1 MTAGKQRGLAGAAA
15 VMFSGT
21 FVSRGLGFVRNAILV
36 VALASVGGASTAFTV
51 ANSLPN
57 AIYMLLAGG
66 VINAILVPQLVRA
79 ARDADGG
86 RDYTNRLLTVAGA
99 GLLVVTMILTLGAT
113 VLVTVYGAQM
123 APEWRP
129 IAYAFAYWCV
139 PQVFFYGLYTLLGQV
154 LNARNVFGPYMWA
167 PAANNVV
174 AIVGLGVYLAIF
186 GAMPREQLAAAD
198 FGTDRIMLLAGTATL
213 GVAVQALVLVV
224 PLWRAGFR
232 YRPAWGLKG
241 LGGASRMAT
250 WTFAALA
257 VGQLGLVAVS
267 QVAAAA
273 QHAADQRGGVDGAVA
288 GNLIYATAFMIFMLP
303 QSLVVVSLLTAVFTR
318 LSTKAAAKD
327 GAGVRDDLSLAIRTV
342 GVFTVP
348 STVLLMVL
356 SVPLARVITLGGQG
370 AAADEALGRVVWTLA
385 LGIPALAMWSAVQRA
400 YYAYEDTRSLFWIQ
414 VPMAGIV
421 AAGTLSS
428 VLWLGPELWV
438 AAAGAWISIS
448 YAVGALIGYLGLRRR
463 LPSLDGSRVLL
474 THLRLVMAA
483 VPMGAVG
490 IGAMLLWGADRGLL
504 VSILQVV
511 VVGGVMGALY
521 LWLAQRLRVTEI
533 AFVTSR
539 VASLARPLTAR
550 LRTMTGARGEAPGET
565 TATGETRVVST
576 DSVTSGMLLADRFLV
591 GEQIPASAAGVRR
604 WLGHDSILERD
615 VEVQSVSGD
624 HADEML
630 DAARRAALVTDPRL
644 PKVLRVGEFEGTGYV
659 VLEPLGGTPLTDV
672 LARGPLAPDVARSI
686 TGEVAG
692 ALEAARRRGVH
703 HTALT
708 TASVTLTGAGA
719 VRVAGLGVD
728 GAAAGVTR
736 SAGDAARVDA
746 EALVALLRTMVGADD
761 TTGSDVGASAGSDAA
776 ARTELLGA
784 VPESVRTPSN
794 LVVALAPWRPVPA
807 VAALL
812 AGSDAGAA
820 DLDPEQTNVA
830 VSVAAIAAQVR
841 QHQRDQEAA
850 ADASAADVP
859 DDEIVQALEAG
870 LIAEASA
877 TGSPGIPTWTPTGA
891 ATSTSELP
899 RVVVEPEVAPA
910 AQTSAPVTD
919 EESQQSAESTAAS
932 AAGSAALAGAAG
944 SAVGAGAV
952 AAAGAATASEAAAA
966 SGAPTG
972 VGLGEK
978 VRGWVTRLDAVVPA
992 ERRDVTSGSATADDA
1007 IAPEPAEESGAASA
1021 TEAATETG
1029 ERSSTGPTPAQDAPD
1044 SQDSQDAPAATP
1056 AVAPFVAPDT
1066 SAWTVH
1072 PRARLEAAPA
1082 SFDDALGD
1090 RGDLAKLAGAE
1101 PSTRH
1106 SSGAGESA
1114 FAAFAAGL
1122 LQRVGAGSP
1131 EKPVAEPAGER
1142 EHVEPE
1148 YSGTE
1153 YAEPEYADHSGAGT
1167 HVLPAATSTTR
1178 VTERVDPA
1186 PVQAAPAPPLAPEP
1200 VVREP
1205 VLREPRPERAPKQ
1218 PKPARAPRA
1227 ERPVREERTPSAA
1240 ARDADR
1246 YEVPDRRPPGRIN
1259 ATPFVLIIV
1268 LAGVAWVLY
1277 LAVGSLLGAARGFGS
1292 SDPETPAPTTSESA
1306 WTDTSDD
1313 VVLAEDARDAA
1324 SDVDALTEAPA
1335 VHPAVLPSGTT
1346 TAPQQF

>member
-198 FGTDRIMLLAGTATL
+198 FGSDRIMLLAGTATL

-273 QHAADQRGGVDGAVA
+273 QHAADERGGVEGAVA

-348 STVLLMVL
+348 ATVLLMVL

-370 AAADEALGRVVWTLA
+370 AAADEALARVVWTLA

-539 VASLARPLTAR
+539 VASLTRPLTAR

-708 TASVTLTGAGA
+708 AASVTLTGAGA

-736 SAGDAARVDA
+736 SAGEAARVDA
-746 EALVALLRTMVGADD
+746 EALVALLRTMVGNDGD
-761 TTGSDVGASAGSDAA
+761 TTSAGPDAA
-776 ARTELLGA
+776 ARTELLEA
-784 VPESVRTPSN
+784 VPETVRTPSN

-812 AGSDAGAA
+812 AGRDAAGSAA
-820 DLDPEQTNVA
+820 LDPEQTNVA

-859 DDEIVQALEAG
+859 DEEIVQALEAG

-899 RVVVEPEVAPA
+899 RVVVEPEVTRA
-910 AQTSAPVTD
+910 AETSAPVSD
-919 EESQQSAESTAAS
+919 EESVQSAEATAAS
-932 AAGSAALAGAAG
+932 AAGAAALAGAAG

-952 AAAGAATASEAAAA
+952 AAAGAATASGAASA

-978 VRGWVTRLDAVVPA
+978 VRGWLTRLDAVVPA

-1007 IAPEPAEESGAASA
+1007 IAPEIAEESGAASA
-1021 TEAATETG
+1021 TELPDGTG
-1029 ERSSTGPTPAQDAPD
+1029 ELSSTDPVPAPD
-1044 SQDSQDAPAATP
+1044 ATP

-1072 PRARLEAAPA
+1072 PRAGLGAAPA

-1090 RGDLAKLAGAE
+1090 PEDLATLAEAD

-1122 LQRVGAGSP
+1122 LQRVGAGSS
-1131 EKPVAEPAGER
+1131 EKAVAEPTRGN
-1142 EHVEPE
+1142 EH
-1148 YSGTE
+1148 
-1153 YAEPEYADHSGAGT
+1153 AEPENAGAEHDEHARSEYADAGT

-1186 PVQAAPAPPLAPEP
+1186 LAQATPTPTTVQPLAPPPVVSEPAPAPEP
-1200 VVREP
+1200 PKQPRP
-1205 VLREPRPERAPKQ
+1205 ARTPRPER
-1218 PKPARAPRA
+1218 PART
-1227 ERPVREERTPSAA
+1227 VREERAPSTA

-1277 LAVGSLLGAARGFGS
+1277 LALGSLLDAARGFGS
-1292 SDPETPAPTTSESA
+1292 SDPETPASSTSESA
-1306 WTDTSDD
+1306 WTETSDTAHPAD
-1313 VVLAEDARDAA
+1313 GVVLADD
-1324 SDVDALTEAPA
+1324 DTLPEAPA
-1335 VHPAVLPSGTT
+1335 VHPADLSSGTT

>member
-99 GLLVVTMILTLGAT
+99 GLIVVTLILTLGAT

-174 AIVGLGVYLAIF
+174 AIAGLGVYLAIF
-186 GAMPREQLAAAD
+186 GAMPREQLAAAE

-213 GVAVQALVLVV
+213 GVAVQAFVLIV

-273 QHAADQRGGVDGAVA
+273 QHAADQRGGVEGAVA

-348 STVLLMVL
+348 ATVLLMVL

-448 YAVGALIGYLGLRRR
+448 YAVGALVGYLGLRRR

-504 VSILQVV
+504 VSVLQVV
-511 VVGGVMGALY
+511 GVGGVMGALY

-550 LRTMTGARGEAPGET
+550 LRTMTGARGEAPSET

-591 GEQIPASAAGVRR
+591 GEQIPAAAAGVRR

-708 TASVTLTGAGA
+708 AASVTLTGAGA

-746 EALVALLRTMVGADD
+746 EGLVALLRGMVGADD
-761 TTGSDVGASAGSDAA
+761 LPEPGDGGDA
-776 ARTELLGA
+776 ARTELLEA
-784 VPESVRTPSN
+784 IPETVRTPSN

-812 AGSDAGAA
+812 AGPDATGAE
-820 DLDPEQTNVA
+820 DLDPEHTNVA
-830 VSVAAIAAQVR
+830 LSVAAIAAQVR

-859 DDEIVQALEAG
+859 DEEIVRALEDG
-870 LIAEASA
+870 LIAEATA

-891 ATSTSELP
+891 VTGTSELP
-899 RVVVEPEVAPA
+899 RVVVEPEIA
-910 AQTSAPVTD
+910 AEAEADATRTQAS
-919 EESQQSAESTAAS
+919 EQSAEAVAAS
-932 AAGSAALAGAAG
+932 AAGGAALAGAAG

-952 AAAGAATASEAAAA
+952 AAAGAAAASEAASD

-978 VRGWVTRLDAVVPA
+978 VRGWLRRLDAVVPA
-992 ERRDVTSGSATADDA
+992 ERRDDTSGSATADDA
-1007 IAPEPAEESGAASA
+1007 IAPEPAD
-1021 TEAATETG
+1021 EAAPG
-1029 ERSSTGPTPAQDAPD
+1029 SSSAEDAALA
-1044 SQDSQDAPAATP
+1044 AP
-1056 AVAPFVAPDT
+1056 PFVAPDT
-1066 SAWTVH
+1066 STWTVH
-1072 PRARLEAAPA
+1072 PPASLEAAPA

-1090 RGDLAKLAGAE
+1090 REHLAGLTEAG

-1106 SSGAGESA
+1106 SSGAGEGA
-1114 FAAFAAGL
+1114 FAAFAGGL
-1122 LQRVGAGSP
+1122 LQRVGAGSSDRPTP
-1131 EKPVAEPAGER
+1131 ETADTSSAAVEAE
-1142 EHVEPE
+1142 HLD
-1148 YSGTE
+1148 
-1153 YAEPEYADHSGAGT
+1153 ADHLDTGRADAGT
-1167 HVLPAATSTTR
+1167 HVLPAATSTLR
-1178 VTERVDPA
+1178 VTERVEPDEVA
-1186 PVQAAPAPPLAPEP
+1186 ADEAPATAQPVPAQPAVERPP
-1200 VVREP
+1200 VVRQP
-1205 VLREPRPERAPKQ
+1205 KPERAPKPPKQ
-1218 PKPARAPRA
+1218 PKPAR
-1227 ERPVREERTPSAA
+1227 PVREERAPSTAA
-1240 ARDADR
+1240 QDADR

-1277 LAVGSLLGAARGFGS
+1277 LALGSLLDAASGFGS
-1292 SDPETPAPTTSESA
+1292 SDPGTPAPSTSEAARTEAGDADVVPSDDLA
-1306 WTDTSDD
+1306 EAATSD
-1313 VVLAEDARDAA
+1313 AR
-1324 SDVDALTEAPA
+1324 A
-1335 VHPAVLPSGTT
+1335 VHPADLPSGTT